1 MASVDTLTFDEA
13 AYSQGDTITLTVD
26 YTPDSPSSV
35 PQTFTA
41 TVNVTNSG
49 GTVVA
54 SNTAPF
60 VVNEAQAAGDTVSA
74 TDDGSRTW
82 APQSDSG
89 SVAVLTATA

>member
-13 AYSQGDTITLTVD
+13 AYSPGDVITLNVD

-49 GTVVA
+49 GSVVA
-54 SNTAPF
+54 TNTAPF
-60 VVNEAQAAGDTVSA
+60 VVNEAQAAGDVVSV

-82 APQSDSG
+82 AQQSDSG
-89 SVAVLTATA
+89 SVAVFTTTA

>member
-1 MASVDTLTFDEA
+1 MASVDTISFDEA
-13 AYSQGDTITLTVD
+13 AYNEGDLMTVTVD

-60 VVNEAQAAGDTVSA
+60 VVNQAQPAGDVVSV
-74 TDDGSRTW
+74 TDDGNRTW
-82 APQSDSG
+82 TPQSDNG